1 VRKTADAYGVLTD
14 PYGPLIYAFVARLG
28 NVATRVIILCALLAF
43 VAGCGGSGG
52 SNGSSQGSSA
62 GGNLV
67 TKVEHASATVEGK
80 SVVGTVKV
88 TEGGKPGEHLTLRW
102 GLVDAVSGVR
112 ASESERLAAKYT
124 TTTSVDSHDV
134 TIRFA
139 RPTPTD
145 YLIHFALYGPGG
157 TYLASS
163 DSDVFTVQ

>member
-1 VRKTADAYGVLTD
+1 M
-14 PYGPLIYAFVARLG
+14 
-28 NVATRVIILCALLAF
+28 
-43 VAGCGGSGG
+43 
-52 SNGSSQGSSA
+52 
-62 GGNLV
+62 

-124 TTTSVDSHDV
+124 TTASVDSHDV

-139 RPTPTD
+139 KPTPTD
-145 YLIHFALYGPGG
+145 YLIHFALYGPDG

-163 DSDVFTVQ
+163 DSDVFTVR

>member
-1 VRKTADAYGVLTD
+1 M
-14 PYGPLIYAFVARLG
+14 ARLG
-28 NVATRVIILCALLAF
+28 NVATRVIVLCALLAF
-43 VAGCGGSGG
+43 VAGCGGSGSG
-52 SNGSSQGSSA
+52 SGSSGSQGSS
-62 GGNLV
+62 GGGSLV

-124 TTTSVDSHDV
+124 TTASVDSHDV

-139 RPTPTD
+139 KPTPTD
-145 YLIHFALYGPGG
+145 YLIHFALYGPDG

-163 DSDVFTVQ
+163 DSDVFTVH

>member
-1 VRKTADAYGVLTD
+1 M
-14 PYGPLIYAFVARLG
+14 ARLG
-28 NVATRVIILCALLAF
+28 NVATRVIVLCALLAF
-43 VAGCGGSGG
+43 VAGCGGSGSG
-52 SNGSSQGSSA
+52 SGSGSSGSQGSSG

-124 TTTSVDSHDV
+124 TTASVDSHDV

-139 RPTPTD
+139 KPTPTD
-145 YLIHFALYGPGG
+145 YLIHFALYGPDG

-163 DSDVFTVQ
+163 DSDVFTVH